1 MLKWLSIITVLA
13 LAAGIAV
20 GALVGSSGNEGLI
33 GFTTEVEYIGALWLN
48 LLRMTV
54 VPLVFALLVTGVAS
68 VANAASTGRLAARS
82 LGVFAV
88 LLVAATTFA
97 CLAFP
102 AFLSIWPVDPSAA
115 TAIMQRAG
123 QAAVM
128 PASPPT
134 IGAWLAALAPGNPIQ
149 AAAEGAILPLV
160 VFAMFFGFAATRLPA
175 AQREPMVAF
184 FKAVADTMIIIVR
197 WVLMAAPLGV
207 FALALGVGLTAGV
220 GIVGLIAQYIVI
232 VSVVTALIVPLA
244 FLFAIVWG
252 RVSLPK
258 FLNATAPVLA
268 VAISSRSSL
277 ASLPLMVERSRDA
290 LGVPARVANIVL
302 PLAVAVFRMTSPVA
316 NLGVVFFCAA
326 VMGVDLTP
334 DKVVIGGF
342 VAIAISIGSVGLPG
356 EISFIASVAP
366 ISMAMGVPI
375 ELLGILVAVESV
387 PDIFRTVGNVSGDL
401 AATVIAAKGQPADPQ
416 DLASSSAAPAA

>member
-33 GFTTEVEYIGALWLN
+33 SFTTEVEYIGTLWLN

-82 LGVFAV
+82 LGVFVV

-97 CLAFP
+97 CLVFP
-102 AFLSIWPVDPSAA
+102 SFLAIWPVDPNAA
-115 TAIMQRAG
+115 TSIMQRAG
-123 QAAVM
+123 QAAVV

-134 IGAWLAALAPGNPIQ
+134 IGAWLAALAPGNPIA

-197 WVLMAAPLGV
+197 WVLLAAPLGV

-232 VSVVTALIVPLA
+232 VSAVTAGIVPLA
-244 FLFAIVWG
+244 FLFAVVWG
-252 RVSLPK
+252 RVSVSK
-258 FLNATAPVLA
+258 FLTATAPVLA

-290 LGVPARVANIVL
+290 LDVPARVANIVL

-326 VMGVDLTP
+326 VMGVNLTP
-334 DKVVIGGF
+334 DKIIIGGF

-401 AATVIAAKGQPADPQ
+401 AATVIAAKGQPADPP
-416 DLASSSAAPAA
+416 DLASSSAAPAV

>member
-13 LAAGIAV
+13 LAAGVAA
-20 GALVGSSGNEGLI
+20 GALVGASGDAGLI

-54 VPLVFALLVTGVAS
+54 VPLVFSLLVVGVAS
-68 VANAASTGRLAARS
+68 VADAASTGKLAARS
-82 LGVFAV
+82 LIVFGV
-88 LLVAATTFA
+88 LLVSATVFA
-97 CLAFP
+97 CVGFP
-102 AFLSIWPVDPSAA
+102 AVLALWPVDQAAASAFIA
-115 TAIMQRAG
+115 GAG
-123 QAAVM
+123 QAPVA

-134 IGAWLAALAPGNPIQ
+134 IGAWLAALAPGNPIA

-160 VFAMFFGFAATRLPA
+160 VFALFFGFAATRLPA
-175 AQREPMVAF
+175 AQRDPMVAVLR
-184 FKAVADTMIIIVR
+184 AISETMIVIVR
-197 WVLMAAPLGV
+197 WVLYAAPIGV
-207 FALALGVGLTAGV
+207 FALALGVGLTAGI
-220 GIVGLIAQYIVI
+220 GIVGLIFHYIAI
-232 VSVVTALIVPLA
+232 VSALTAAIVPLA
-244 FLFAIVWG
+244 FLFAVVWG
-252 RVSLPK
+252 KVSIAR
-258 FLNATAPVLA
+258 FTNATVPVLA

-290 LGVPARVANIVL
+290 MDVPERVANIVL

-326 VMGVDLTP
+326 VFGVNMTP
-334 DKVVIGGF
+334 DKIVIGGF

-356 EISFIASVAP
+356 EISFVASVAP

-387 PDIFRTVGNVSGDL
+387 PDIFRTVGNVSGDM
-401 AATVIAAKGQPADPQ
+401 AATVIAAKDEPATAAD
-416 DLASSSAAPAA
+416 AKSAAG

>member
-13 LAAGIAV
+13 LASGVAAGAVV
-20 GALVGSSGNEGLI
+20 GASGDVGLI

-54 VPLVFALLVTGVAS
+54 VPLVFSLLVVGIAS
-68 VANAASTGRLAARS
+68 VADAASTGKLAARS
-82 LGVFAV
+82 LMVFGVLLASAAVFACV
-88 LLVAATTFA
+88 G
-97 CLAFP
+97 FP
-102 AFLSIWPVDPSAA
+102 AVLALWPVDQTAASAF
-115 TAIMQRAG
+115 IAG
-123 QAAVM
+123 AGEAPVT
-128 PASPPT
+128 PASPPS

-160 VFAMFFGFAATRLPA
+160 VFALFFGFAATRLPA
-175 AQREPMVAF
+175 TQRDPMVAVLR
-184 FKAVADTMIIIVR
+184 AISETMIVIVR
-197 WVLMAAPLGV
+197 WVLYAAPVGV
-207 FALALGVGLTAGV
+207 FALALGVGLTAGI
-220 GIVGLIAQYIVI
+220 GIVGLIFQYIVI
-232 VSVVTALIVPLA
+232 VSVLTAAIVPMA

-252 RVSLPK
+252 RAGIAR
-258 FLNATAPVLA
+258 FTNATVPVLA

-290 LGVPARVANIVL
+290 MGVSERVANIVL

-326 VMGVDLTP
+326 VFGVNLTP
-334 DKVVIGGF
+334 DKIVIGGF

-356 EISFIASVAP
+356 EISFVASVAP
-366 ISMAMGVPI
+366 ICMAMGVPI

-387 PDIFRTVGNVSGDL
+387 PDIFRTVGNVSGDM
-401 AATVIAAKGQPADPQ
+401 AATVIAAKGEPAGVAEPK
-416 DLASSSAAPAA
+416 AVSG

>member
-13 LAAGIAV
+13 LASGVAAGAVV
-20 GALVGSSGNEGLI
+20 GASGDVGLM
-33 GFTTEVEYIGALWLN
+33 GFATEVEYIGALWLN

-54 VPLVFALLVTGVAS
+54 VPLVFSLLVVGIAS
-68 VANAASTGRLAARS
+68 VADAASTGKLAARS
-82 LGVFAV
+82 LMVFGVLLASAAVFACV
-88 LLVAATTFA
+88 G
-97 CLAFP
+97 FP
-102 AFLSIWPVDPSAA
+102 AVLALWPVDQTAASAF
-115 TAIMQRAG
+115 IAG
-123 QAAVM
+123 AGEAPVT

-160 VFAMFFGFAATRLPA
+160 VFALFFGFAATRLPA
-175 AQREPMVAF
+175 TQRDPMVAVLR
-184 FKAVADTMIIIVR
+184 AISETMIVIVR
-197 WVLMAAPLGV
+197 WVLYAAPIGV
-207 FALALGVGLTAGV
+207 FALALGVGLTAGI
-220 GIVGLIAQYIVI
+220 GIVGLIFQYIVI
-232 VSVVTALIVPLA
+232 VSVLTAAIVPMA

-252 RVSLPK
+252 RAGIAR
-258 FLNATAPVLA
+258 FTNATVPVLA

-290 LGVPARVANIVL
+290 MGVSERVANIVL

-326 VMGVDLTP
+326 VFGVNLTP
-334 DKVVIGGF
+334 DKIVIGGF

-356 EISFIASVAP
+356 EISFVASVAP
-366 ISMAMGVPI
+366 ICMAMGVPI

-387 PDIFRTVGNVSGDL
+387 PDIFRTVGNVSGDM
-401 AATVIAAKGQPADPQ
+401 AATVIAAKREPAGVAEPKPV
-416 DLASSSAAPAA
+416 SG

>member
-13 LAAGIAV
+13 LAAGVAV

-33 GFTTEVEYIGALWLN
+33 GFTTEVEYIGTLWLN

-82 LGVFAV
+82 LGVFGV

-97 CLAFP
+97 CLVFP
-102 AFLSIWPVDPSAA
+102 AFLAIWPVDQTAA
-115 TAIMQRAG
+115 QAVIARAG
-123 QAAVM
+123 QAEVV

-134 IGAWLAALAPGNPIQ
+134 IGAWLAALAPGNPIA

-184 FKAVADTMIIIVR
+184 FRAVADTMIIIVR
-197 WVLMAAPLGV
+197 WVLLAAPIGV

-232 VSVVTALIVPLA
+232 VSAVTAAIVPLA

-252 RVSLPK
+252 RVSISK

-290 LGVPARVANIVL
+290 LGVPERVANIAL

-326 VMGVDLTP
+326 VMGVELTP
-334 DKVVIGGF
+334 DKIIIGGF

-387 PDIFRTVGNVSGDL
+387 PDIFRTVGNVSGDM
-401 AATVIAAKGQPADPQ
+401 AATVIAAKGQPASPQ
-416 DLASSSAAPAA
+416 DLANSSGAPAV

>member
-20 GALVGSSGNEGLI
+20 GAFVGASSNPDLI
-33 GFTTEVEYIGALWLN
+33 AFTTEIEYIGALWLN

-54 VPLVFALLVTGVAS
+54 VPLVFSLLVTGVAS

-82 LGVFAV
+82 LGVFGV
-88 LLVAATTFA
+88 LLVAATVFA
-97 CLAFP
+97 CVAFP
-102 AFLSIWPVDPSAA
+102 AFLTLWPVDQTAA
-115 TAIMQRAG
+115 TTFIAG
-123 QAAVM
+123 AGTAPVTA
-128 PASPPT
+128 ASPPT
-134 IGAWLAALAPGNPIQ
+134 IGAWLAALAPGNPIA

-160 VFAMFFGFAATRLPA
+160 VFALFFGFAATRLPA
-175 AQREPMVAF
+175 AQREPMVAVF
-184 FKAVADTMIIIVR
+184 RAVGDTMIVIVR
-197 WVLMAAPLGV
+197 WVLLAAPVGV

-232 VSVVTALIVPLA
+232 VSVVTALIVPIAFVFA
-244 FLFAIVWG
+244 FLWG
-252 RVSLPK
+252 RAGVAR
-258 FLNATAPVLA
+258 FTNATAPVLA
-268 VAISSRSSL
+268 VAVSSRSSL

-290 LGVPARVANIVL
+290 MGVPERVANIVL

-326 VMGVDLTP
+326 VFGVDLTP
-334 DKVVIGGF
+334 DKILVGGF

-356 EISFIASVAP
+356 EISFVASVAP

-387 PDIFRTVGNVSGDL
+387 PDIFRTVGNVSGDM
-401 AATVIAAKGQPADPQ
+401 AATVIAAKGQPATP
-416 DLASSSAAPAA
+416 LATASSPEAASV